1 MSSLN
6 SPVMVICP
14 TGVLNAES
22 AFSLQQQLAAVMS
35 SDHANELVLDMSN
48 VESMDNAGL
57 VSLMSALNK
66 AKPYYDHL
74 SIYSAPPSIRIVLE
88 LTQLDRLFTLVDQE
102 PLPMVA
108 PAAAP
113 MAA

>member
-6 SPVMVICP
+6 SPVTVVCP

-22 AFSLQQQLAAVMS
+22 ASSFQQQLAAAMS
-35 SDHANELVLDMSN
+35 AGKANELVVDMSK

-57 VSLMSALNK
+57 VSLMSALNA
-66 AKPYYDHL
+66 AKPYYDRL

-102 PLPMVA
+102 TVPVA
-108 PAAAP
+108 A
-113 MAA
+113 